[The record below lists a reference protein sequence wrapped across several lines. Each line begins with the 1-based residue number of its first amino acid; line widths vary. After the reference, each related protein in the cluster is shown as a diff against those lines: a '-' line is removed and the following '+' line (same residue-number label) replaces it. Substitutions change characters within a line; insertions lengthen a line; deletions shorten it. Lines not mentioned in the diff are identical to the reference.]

1 VTRPRAAIP
10 REAPELEM
18 LASFLDWLRGSMVK
32 KVEGLS
38 EEDARRKL
46 VSSSTTPI
54 GLLKHLAYV
63 ERWWFQHHFAGRDV
77 DLGPEG
83 DDDFVAEP
91 DETVGDIIDFY
102 RSECDASRAVIAG
115 ASPEDH
121 AKSADRSDHTLRW
134 IMIHMIEETARHAGH
149 ADILREQIDGSTGE

>member
-1 VTRPRAAIP
+1 
-10 REAPELEM
+10 M
-18 LASFLDWLRGSMVK
+18 LASFLDWLRGSIVK

-38 EEDARRKL
+38 EADARREL
-46 VSSSTTPI
+46 VPSSTTPI
-54 GLLKHLAYV
+54 GLLKHLVYV

-77 DLGPEG
+77 ERGPEDDG
-83 DDDFVAEP
+83 DFAADPGESVQ
-91 DETVGDIIDFY
+91 GIIDFY
-102 RSECDASRAVIAG
+102 RSECSESRAVIAG

>member
-1 VTRPRAAIP
+1 MTRPRAGIP

-18 LASFLDWLRGSMVK
+18 LAAFLDWLRESMVH

-46 VSSSTTPI
+46 VPSSTTPI

-77 DLGPEG
+77 ELGPE
-83 DDDFVAEP
+83 DDSDFVAER
-91 DETVGDIIDFY
+91 DETLDRIIGFY
-102 RSECDASRAVIAG
+102 RSECNESRAVIAG

-134 IMIHMIEETARHAGH
+134 IMVHMIEETARHAGH